1 MANQSI
7 NFCPAFEN
15 QMMLS
20 QQESRIAW
28 LSCILLMDRL
38 DSANSKKI
46 EDMGKGMTVITAR
59 VSRLERNEMVVAHA
73 HQALLQAFYQVS
85 KKVIKNQK
93 TTLVSMFRD
102 LLATLVDEVCYD
114 GDEVVQELELGATT
128 DHGGSGHAAQSAL
141 RSRIESKEI

>member
-1 MANQSI
+1 MI
-7 NFCPAFEN
+7 
-15 QMMLS
+15 LS
-20 QQESRIAW
+20 QKEESRIAW

-73 HQALLQAFYQVS
+73 HQAFYQVS

-141 RSRIESKEI
+141 RSQIESKEI